1 MTPAD
6 SRKDD
11 GGHVLFPMDL
21 DVRHRRFL
29 FRNTS
34 IEALRSNPF
43 LDNRFIGADDP
54 VQPVEADTLREQAM
68 PQTPLPAFLLHTS
81 FCCST
86 LLARLL
92 DFPGRSLALKEP
104 LILRRLADAK
114 QNGIDGADLIA
125 LSLQLLFRDLDDGS
139 AILLK
144 PTHVALNLAAELLHC
159 APAAKT
165 LLITSTLED
174 FMISNIK
181 KSEDTQ
187 RKVPE
192 LVERFMSASDL
203 PARLPPEAFEP
214 PSFLAGVALQW
225 HAQQQIVHDLMN
237 GPSGSSIR
245 LVQEAEL
252 LHAPAETLRAALDW
266 LNWRIP
272 DDAIEA
278 QIVRIMSKHAK
289 SISRDYDP
297 REKQYET
304 ELLRQKFGSDLEQAL
319 HWSSRYLSPFLK
331 TSP

>member
-1 MTPAD
+1 MTPSD
-6 SRKDD
+6 SCNDD
-11 GGHVLFPMDL
+11 AGHVLFPMDL
-21 DVRHRRFL
+21 DVRNRRFL
-29 FRNTS
+29 FRKTL
-34 IEALRSNPF
+34 IDALRSNPF
-43 LDNRFIGADDP
+43 LDNRFIGAEDP
-54 VQPVEADTLREQAM
+54 VLPVDADVLQEQAM
-68 PQTPLPAFLLHTS
+68 PQTPLPGFLLHTS

-104 LILRRLADAK
+104 LILRRLADAR
-114 QNGIDGADLIA
+114 QNGKDGAGLIA
-125 LSLQLLFRDLDDGS
+125 LSVRLLFRDLNDGA

-144 PTHVALNLAAELLHC
+144 PSHVALNLAAELLHC
-159 APAAKT
+159 TPAAKT
-165 LLITSTLED
+165 LLISSTLED

-181 KSEDTQ
+181 KSADTQ

-203 PARLPPEAFEP
+203 PTRLPPEAFEP
-214 PSFLAGVALQW
+214 PSFLAGVSLQW
-225 HAQQQIVHDLMN
+225 HAQQQIVHDLLN
-237 GPSGSSIR
+237 GPSGPSIR
-245 LVQEAEL
+245 LVQQAEL
-252 LHAPAETLRAALDW
+252 LHAPAETLRAASDW

-289 SISRDYDP
+289 ATSRDYGQ

-304 ELLRQKFGSDLEQAL
+304 ELLRQKFGPELEQAL
-319 HWSSRYLSPFLK
+319 LWSSRFLSPYVK